1 MLTAILT
8 IVLFCIMI
16 IPHELG
22 HFVVAKLCGVQVN
35 EFSMGMGPLLFQRQK
50 GETLYSVR
58 LFPVGGYCAMEG
70 EDEESENPRAF
81 GNKCAWQKIAVLL
94 AGAAM
99 NVLTA
104 ILIMIIAMTVM
115 GIPTNT
121 LDSVVKNSPAYEAG
135 IQAGD
140 TVVAVN
146 GQKTDSWSAVVK
158 AIDQNKKGDRLSM
171 TVERNGN
178 KKEYTVTPTY
188 SKKDKRMMVGIA
200 CKQKHSLISGVKY
213 GVITTG
219 NLNKLMVQSLKM
231 LFTGKLSK
239 NDVSGPVG
247 MVSIVNQTATQGVVP
262 YLYLAAIICLNL
274 AYINLLPLPALDG
287 GRILFVIIRKI
298 TGNRI
303 TDNMEGYV
311 HLAGMVLLIAFTI
324 FITWNDIMKLIG

>member
-22 HFVVAKLCGVQVN
+22 HFMVAKLCGVQVN
-35 EFSMGMGPLLFQRQK
+35 EFSMGMGPLLFQKQK

-81 GNKCAWQKIAVLL
+81 GNKSALQKIAVLL

-104 ILIMIIAMTVM
+104 ILIMIIAMTAM

-121 LDSVVKNSPAYEAG
+121 LDSVVKDSPAYEAG

-140 TVVAVN
+140 TVVAIN
-146 GQKTDSWSAVVK
+146 EQKTDSWNDVVT
-158 AIDQNKKGDRLSM
+158 AIDKSKKGDTLTM
-171 TVERNGN
+171 IVERNGV
-178 KKEYTVTPTY
+178 KKKCTVTPTY
-188 SKKDKRMMVGIA
+188 SKKDQRMMVGIA

-213 GVITTG
+213 GVVATG
-219 NLNKLMVQSLKM
+219 NLNKLMIQSLKM

-247 MVSIVNQTATQGVVP
+247 MVSIVNQTATLGAVP

>member
-16 IPHELG
+16 IPHEFG
-22 HFVVAKLCGVQVN
+22 HFAVAKLCGVQVN
-35 EFSMGMGPLLFQRQK
+35 EFSMGMGPLLFQKQK

-58 LFPVGGYCAMEG
+58 LFPIGGYCAMEG

-81 GNKCAWQKIAVLL
+81 GNKNALQKIAVLL

-104 ILIMIIAMTVM
+104 ILIMIIAMTAM

-135 IQAGD
+135 IQSGD

-146 GQKTDSWSAVVK
+146 QQKTDSWSDVVE
-158 AIDQNKKGDRLSM
+158 AIDKSKKGESITM
-171 TVERNGN
+171 TVERNGKN
-178 KKEYTVTPTY
+178 KSCTVTPTY

-200 CKQKHSLISGVKY
+200 CKQKHSLISGIKY
-213 GVITTG
+213 GVIATG
-219 NLNKLMVQSLKM
+219 NLNKLMMQSLKM

-239 NDVSGPVG
+239 DDVSGPVG
-247 MVSIVNQTATQGVVP
+247 MVSIVNRTATMGVVP

-311 HLAGMVLLIAFTI
+311 HLAGMVLLIVFTI
-324 FITWNDIMKLIG
+324 FITWNDIMKLLG

>member
-35 EFSMGMGPLLFQRQK
+35 EFSMGMGPLLLQKQK
-50 GETLYSVR
+50 GETLYSIR

-81 GNKCAWQKIAVLL
+81 GNKGALQKIAVLL

-104 ILIMIIAMTVM
+104 ILIMIIAMTAM

-121 LDSVVKNSPAYEAG
+121 LESVVKDSPAYEAG

-146 GQKTDSWSAVVK
+146 GQKTESWSEVVT
-158 AIDQNKKGDRLSM
+158 AIDQSKKGDALSM
-171 TVERNGN
+171 TVERSGE
-178 KKEYTVTPTY
+178 KKKYTVTPTY

-200 CKQKHSLISGVKY
+200 CKQRHSLISGVKY
-213 GVITTG
+213 GVIATG
-219 NLNKLMVQSLKM
+219 NLNKLMIQSLKM